1 MLRLVR
7 VTRILRVFKLVRHFA
22 GLQSLFCTLRQ
33 ASKELGLL
41 IMLVSVSVLTF
52 SSLVYFS
59 EKEEQNWTFVEA
71 FWWGLLTITTVGYG
85 NYCFTLYHFVL
96 ENGLQSWTLFSG
108 QSIVLG
114 Q

>member
-85 NYCFTLYHFVL
+85 NFSITVSH
-96 ENGLQSWTLFSG
+96 STTLFLKKG
-108 QSIVLG
+108 Y
-114 Q
+114 